1 MYFVYYYSCDFVE
14 IEITLDAVNG
24 TPRVDKYIEV
34 FLRQLFLMWSR
45 AKSLRWLK
53 LLMFNCEFI
62 YYTYLVFFIIIEMLT
77 LVSYFKPLI

>member
-34 FLRQLFLMWSR
+34 FLRQLFLM
-45 AKSLRWLK
+45 
-53 LLMFNCEFI
+53 
-62 YYTYLVFFIIIEMLT
+62 
-77 LVSYFKPLI
+77 